1 MTQYHFKNIDAVM
14 AEKTR
19 LKSQIAKK
27 EEQISSSY
35 SRAKAFYTDKSNWFG
50 IIKAII
56 FRNTLLSNPIS
67 KFTLGFKIA
76 QYLIKWF
83 KR

>member
-1 MTQYHFKNIDAVM
+1 MIYSQLNSIEAIM
-14 AEKTR
+14 AEKAN